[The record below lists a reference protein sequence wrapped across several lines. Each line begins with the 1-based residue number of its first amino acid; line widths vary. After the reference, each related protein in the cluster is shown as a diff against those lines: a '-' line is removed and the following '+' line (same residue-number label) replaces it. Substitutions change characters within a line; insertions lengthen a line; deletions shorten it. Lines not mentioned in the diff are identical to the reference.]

1 MALTVGELVGIIRAD
16 DSGWRSGLDAARLRL
31 RGLTR
36 DAEGRLRD
44 MRGRFISE
52 GEQSGEGLGRA
63 IQRGSLLAVS
73 ALKKIGPAAAGIGIG
88 IPAVAA
94 LTTAIAGLAA
104 GAVAAGL
111 AVGAFQLAVKPQME
125 SMKGVADAAEA
136 LAKAEEDEA
145 RKGQLAARLTAE
157 GSDLAG
163 KATKAYTTARLKT
176 REAELAYQRSAQGIP
191 KATRDAAIAQAQL
204 RIAHEEWS
212 ESLAGTTMPV
222 FTKGLTVL
230 KNLLPVLTP
239 FVKAAA
245 GALDDMLNKVAKGIQ
260 SARFKEWAADMA
272 EASGPAL
279 SNFIQIIA
287 NLGRGFMGLMQ
298 AFLPTSDGITG
309 GLVGMTDAFADWAQ
323 GLKDSE
329 GFAKFLDIAKEGGG
343 ALGTFALAMGNLL
356 VAISPLIGVTAEI
369 ALSIAEIINAMPPDV
384 LAGIAAG
391 VTAVALAFKA
401 YQLWGLIAAGVSLI
415 LESRLWVQ
423 IGLWL
428 AVARTAILSMLS
440 MARAA
445 IVHAATVA
453 AAWLGS
459 ALRAVGSFALA
470 VARAALAVVGQ
481 MAMMAARA
489 IAWAAT
495 MAAQWLIAM
504 GPIGWI
510 LLAVGALVTA
520 IIVYWDEIKAGTLAA
535 WEWIVT
541 TVTGLGRDL
550 LNWFVNWQIWAEIS
564 KHWQA
569 IKTGTRAMWDG
580 LMAWIKG
587 IPGRIVSYFS
597 GWQIGSTMSSH
608 WQRAKEGAIKQGQQ
622 LLKWVYE
629 LPGAILKKLGN
640 LGSLLIGVGKD
651 VVRGLWEGIRAM
663 GGWIKSKVGE
673 FARNVIPGP
682 IADILGIAS
691 PSKVTKEQGRWIA
704 LGLVEGLLGS
714 AKDVAKASM
723 KVGQIVQER
732 MKAGSKKSALL
743 KRIEKDSKNLIRL
756 ANAEAAVATKLKA
769 ATKSLDALVKARAE
783 LSNSVKKGIL
793 EAADITANVG
803 EGGVTASSILANL
816 QSNLAQAKK
825 FAQDLAAL
833 RAKGLRSDLIA
844 QIAQAGVE
852 QGSATAAALAAASSG
867 QIKQINTTQE
877 QLVTAATQAGTT
889 AGDAMYGAGIRA
901 AQGLVEGLKAQQS
914 AIEKQM
920 VQIALG
926 MQKAIKSALGI
937 KSPSRVMA
945 ALGRFIPAGLVRGI
959 EAGRPAV
966 DASMSS
972 LATPPVLPRMAGAGT
987 GAGGGYAGRTGGPPV
1002 VVEFKSSGTA
1012 RGDYLVQELRAAVQR
1027 GGGDVQVVLG
1037 QRR

>member
-16 DSGWRSGLDAARLRL
+16 DSGWRAGLDAARLRL
-31 RGLTR
+31 QGLTR
-36 DAEGRLRD
+36 DADGRLRD
-44 MRGRFISE
+44 LRGRFIRE
-52 GEQSGEGLGRA
+52 GERSGQGFGRA

-73 ALKKIGPAAAGIGIG
+73 ALKKIGPAAAKVGIG

-94 LTTAIAGLAA
+94 LTTAVAGLAA

-111 AVGAFQLAVKPQME
+111 AVGAFQLALKPQMAQ
-125 SMKGVADAAEA
+125 MQDAAAAADA

-145 RKGQLAARLTAE
+145 RKGQLAAKLSAE
-157 GSDLAG
+157 GSDLAE
-163 KATKAYTTARLKT
+163 KAAKAYTTARLKT
-176 REAELAYQRSAQGIP
+176 KDAELAYMRQTAGLP
-191 KATRDAAIAQAQL
+191 KATRDAALAQAKL
-204 RIAHEEWS
+204 KAAHEEWS
-212 ESLAGTTMPV
+212 NSLSSTTMPV
-222 FTKGLTVL
+222 FTKGLDIL
-230 KNLLPVLTP
+230 RGLLPVLTP

-245 GALDDMLNKVAKGIQ
+245 GALDDMLNKVAKGVQ

-329 GFAKFLDIAKEGGG
+329 GFKEFLDIAKEGGG

-356 VAISPLIGVTAEI
+356 VAISPLIGITAEI
-369 ALSIAEIINAMPPDV
+369 ALAIADIINSMPPDV

-401 YQLWGLIAAGVSLI
+401 YQLWGLIAAGVSLV

-428 AVARTAILSMLS
+428 TLARTAILSMLA

-445 IVHAATVA
+445 ITHAATVTL
-453 AAWLGS
+453 AWLGS
-459 ALRAVGSFALA
+459 ALRAVGTFALA
-470 VARAALAVVGQ
+470 VARAALTVVGQ

-520 IIVYWDEIKAGTLAA
+520 VIVYWDEIKAGTIAA

-550 LNWFVNWQIWAEIS
+550 LNWFINWQIWAEIS

-587 IPGRIVSYFS
+587 IPGRIVGYFS

-622 LLKWVYE
+622 LLQWVLK
-629 LPGAILKKLGN
+629 LPGEILKKLGN
-640 LGSLLIGVGKD
+640 LGSLLINVGKD
-651 VVRGLWEGIRAM
+651 VVRGLWEGIKGM

-682 IADILGIAS
+682 IASVLGIAS

-723 KVGQIVQER
+723 KVGQIIQER
-732 MKAGSKKSALL
+732 MKAGSKKSNLL
-743 KRIEKDSKNLIRL
+743 KRIERDTKTLTRL

-769 ATKSLDALVKARAE
+769 ATKSLESLVKARNE
-783 LSNSVKKGIL
+783 LAASVKKGIL
-793 EAADITANVG
+793 EAANITANQD
-803 EGGVTASSILANL
+803 EGGVTAASILANL
-816 QSNLAQAKK
+816 QANLAKAKK
-825 FAQDLAAL
+825 FAADLATL
-833 RAKGLRSDLIA
+833 RQKGLRADLIA
-844 QIAQAGVE
+844 QIAEAGVE
-852 QGSATAAALAAASSG
+852 QGSATAAALAAAGSG
-867 QIKQINTTQE
+867 QIKQINQTQE
-877 QLVTAATQAGTT
+877 QLVKAANQAGNT
-889 AGDAMYGAGIRA
+889 AGEVMYGAGIRA
-901 AQGLVEGLKAQQS
+901 AQGLVDGLKAQQS

-920 VQIALG
+920 VQIATA
-926 MQKAIKSALGI
+926 MQKAIKQALGI

-945 ALGRFIPAGLVRGI
+945 AIGQFIPAGLVRGI
-959 EAGRPAV
+959 DAGRSAV
-966 DASMSS
+966 DASMAS
-972 LATPPVLPRMAGAGT
+972 LVTPPTPQAAGAFGGAGAGRV
-987 GAGGGYAGRTGGPPV
+987 GRAGGSPV

-1012 RGDYLVQELRAAVQR
+1012 RGDYLVQEMREAVKR
-1027 GGGDVQVVLG
+1027 GGGDVQIVLG

>member
-1 MALTVGELVGIIRAD
+1 MALTVGELVGVLRAD
-16 DSGWRSGLDAARLRL
+16 DSGWRAGLDAARLRL
-31 RGLTR
+31 QGLTR
-36 DAEGRLRD
+36 DTDGRLRD
-44 MRGRFISE
+44 LRGRFIRE
-52 GEQSGEGLGRA
+52 GERSGQGFGRA

-73 ALKKIGPAAAGIGIG
+73 ALKKIGPAAAGVGVG

-125 SMKGVADAAEA
+125 NMKGVADAAEA

-145 RKGQLAARLTAE
+145 RKGQLAARLKAE

-176 REAELAYQRSAQGIP
+176 REAELAYQRSAAGIP
-191 KATRDAAIAQAQL
+191 KASRDAAIAQAQL
-204 RIAHEEWS
+204 RIAHEKWS
-212 ESLAGTTMPV
+212 DSLADTTMPV
-222 FTKGLTVL
+222 FTKGLEIL
-230 KNLLPVLTP
+230 KNLLPTLTP
-239 FVKAAA
+239 FVEAAA
-245 GALDDMLNKVAKGIQ
+245 GALDDMLNKVAAGVK

-279 SNFIQIIA
+279 SNFIQILA
-287 NLGRGFMGLMQ
+287 NLGRGFMGLMH

-329 GFAKFLDIAKEGGG
+329 GFAEFLDIAKEGGG

-428 AVARTAILSMLS
+428 TVARTAILSMLS

-489 IAWAAT
+489 VAWAAT

-535 WEWIVT
+535 WEWIVK
-541 TVTGLGRDL
+541 TVTGLGAAL
-550 LNWFVNWQIWAEIS
+550 VAWFTSWPIWSAIS
-564 KHWQA
+564 KKWQEVKA
-569 IKTGTRAMWDG
+569 GTRALWDG
-580 LMAWIKG
+580 LMAWIKAL
-587 IPGRIVSYFS
+587 PGRIVSYFAS
-597 GWQIGSTMSSH
+597 WQIGATISRH
-608 WQRAKEGAIKQGQQ
+608 WQRAKEGAIKQGQD
-622 LLKWVYE
+622 LLLWMAK

-640 LGSLLIGVGKD
+640 VGSLLLGIGRD
-651 VVRGLWEGIRAM
+651 IVRGLWEGIKAM
-663 GGWIKSKVGE
+663 GGWIKEKIGGFVKT
-673 FARNVIPGP
+673 VVPGP
-682 IADILGIAS
+682 IADVLGIAS

-714 AKDVAKASM
+714 AQDVAKASM
-723 KVGQIVQER
+723 KVAQIIQER
-732 MKAGSKKSALL
+732 MKAGTRKTTLL
-743 KRIEKDSKNLIRL
+743 KRIERDTKTLTRL

-769 ATKSLDALVKARAE
+769 ATKSLESLVKARNE
-783 LSNSVKKGIL
+783 LAASVKKGVL
-793 EAADITANVG
+793 DAANITANQG
-803 EGGVTASSILANL
+803 EGGVTATSILANL
-816 QSNLAQAKK
+816 QANLAKAKK
-825 FAQDLAAL
+825 FAEDLEKL
-833 RAKGLRSDLIA
+833 RKKGVRADLIA

-867 QIKQINTTQE
+867 QIQQINSTQE
-877 QLVTAATQAGTT
+877 QLVKAATQAGNT
-889 AGDAMYGAGIRA
+889 AGDVMYGAGIRA
-901 AQGLVEGLKAQQS
+901 AQGLVEGLKAQQA
-914 AIEKQM
+914 AIEGQM
-920 VQIALG
+920 VRIATA
-926 MQKAIKSALGI
+926 MQQAIKKALGI
-937 KSPSRVMA
+937 RSPSRVMA
-945 ALGRFIPAGLVRGI
+945 AIGQFIPAGLVRGI
-959 EAGRPAV
+959 DAGRSAV

-972 LATPPVLPRMAGAGT
+972 LVTPPSAPGAAGGYGGAGAGRM
-987 GAGGGYAGRTGGPPV
+987 GRAGGPPI
-1002 VVEFKSSGTA
+1002 VVEFKSAGTP